1 MSKQKKIYYWASDIR
16 INSGE
21 GMMANKF
28 INDLKNNFK
37 NHYFVSINNFKRENY
52 NSFYSKYLKPLFC
65 LFSIWKY
72 HLKGHRVAYINYLPI
87 WNFIIFALLP
97 SFTIL
102 GPITG
107 TCYNN
112 NYDLR
117 TKFKF
122 FILEKIFYKISIFL
136 ISYKWKRLLFSTNM
150 LYFILPKKIHY
161 KCDFNYILSNL
172 KLIKKKRKKVQKK
185 ILIYFRSHS
194 SKYNKNFLKQIDRLS
209 LSYKIASYGDN
220 INNINIKNYGKIS
233 KKKLMKLMNEHN
245 FTFNS
250 LENLYSFHFLYSV
263 QNNLII
269 FCDKNLKKFNFYFKF
284 KNIFFID
291 FNEKNLLKKI
301 SKKIKVVPKF
311 QFNKNIVNLSFEN
324 YFQSLKF

>member
-1 MSKQKKIYYWASDIR
+1 MSKQKKIYYWASDVR

-28 INDLKNNFK
+28 IKDLKNNFK
-37 NHYFVSINNFKRENY
+37 NYYFVSINNFKRENY

-65 LFSIWKY
+65 LFLIWKY
-72 HLKGHRVAYINYLPI
+72 HLKGHKVAYINYLPI

-107 TCYNN
+107 TCYNK

-117 TKFKF
+117 TRFKF
-122 FILEKIFYKISIFL
+122 FILEKIFYKISIFIL
-136 ISYKWKRLLFSTNM
+136 SYKWKRLLFSTNM
-150 LYFILPKKIHY
+150 LYFIIPKKIHY
-161 KCDFNYILSNL
+161 KCDFNYILSNF
-172 KLIKKKRKKVQKK
+172 KLTKKKQNKKQKK
-185 ILIYFRSHS
+185 FLIYFRSHS

-209 LSYKIASYGDN
+209 VSLKIASYGDK

-233 KKKLMKLMNEHN
+233 KKKLMKLMNMHN

-250 LENLYSFHFLYSV
+250 LENLYNFHFLYSV

-269 FCDKNLKKFNFYFKF
+269 FCDVNLKKFNFYFKF
-284 KNIFFID
+284 KNILFID

-301 SKKIKVVPKF
+301 SEKIKVTPKF
-311 QFNKNIVNLSFEN
+311 QLNKKLVNLSFEH
-324 YFQSLKF
+324 YFRSLKF